1 MKVVEVRLGTGIVCV
16 TTEVENVNGTDGL
29 VVGNVVDVNGA
40 PVGVVPVLNVSDG
53 LVSGVKGI
61 AEDAVEAGK
70 V

>member
-29 VVGNVVDVNGA
+29 VVANVVDVNGA

-61 AEDAVEAGK
+61 GEDAVEAGK

>member
-29 VVGNVVDVNGA
+29 VVANVVDVNGA